1 MTFRGRLRKPRGGLW
16 EHADFLRLWSG
27 QSIAQL
33 GSQVTQLALPL
44 AAILILDASPFQV
57 ALVGTMYFLPFF
69 LLTLPAGVWVD
80 RLRRRPILVI
90 ADLGRAASLVS
101 VPIAYGLGGLTIWQL
116 YAVAFVNGA
125 LTVFF
130 DVSYQ
135 SYLPALVG
143 RKQLVEGNAK
153 LEISR
158 SGAQVAGPGVGGGLV
173 ELLTAPFAILAD
185 AIALVWSAL
194 LLLRIR
200 TEEPA
205 PVREEGSAPSMRRE
219 LWEGLRYV
227 VGNPYIRA
235 MAGSTAWFNLG
246 TSIVGAVLLVYAV
259 RTLGLTA
266 GTIGVVFMLGNVG
279 AIAAAV
285 LARKLIGHFPVG
297 RVIVVGSMA
306 GAGML
311 LIPAAPQ
318 AYAIPFLVASQ
329 IVVAFGVVL
338 YNTGAISVMQA
349 ITPDRLLGRMNAS
362 RRFVVWGVI
371 PLGSLAGGALGSA
384 LGLRE
389 ALWIG
394 AVVTTGAFLP
404 LLLSPVRKLVDVPD
418 GDELEEE
425 PVPLTTPG
433 PLAAPPPVDA

>member
-1 MTFRGRLRKPRGGLW
+1 MGGRRLHRPRGGLW
-16 EHADFLRLWSG
+16 EHGDFLRLWSG

-44 AAILILDASPFQV
+44 AAILVLDATPFEV
-57 ALVGTMYFLPFF
+57 ALVGATYFLPFI

-80 RLRRRPILVI
+80 RLRRRPILVT
-90 ADLGRAASLVS
+90 ADLGRAVSLLS
-101 VPIAYGLGGLTIWQL
+101 VPIAYGFGGLTIWQL

-143 RKQLVEGNAK
+143 RKHLVEGNAK

-158 SGAQVAGPGVGGGLV
+158 SAASVAGPGVGGGLV

-185 AIALVWSAL
+185 AIALVGSAL
-194 LLLRIR
+194 FLLRIR

-205 PVREEGSAPSMRRE
+205 PERDETTAPSMRRE
-219 LWEGLRYV
+219 LVEGLRYV
-227 VGNPYIRA
+227 VRNPYIRA
-235 MAGSTAWFNLG
+235 MAGSTAWFNFG

-259 RTLGLTA
+259 RALGLTA
-266 GTIGVVFMLGNVG
+266 GTIGVVFMLGNIG
-279 AIAAAV
+279 SIAAAM
-285 LARKLIGHFPVG
+285 LARKLIGRFPVG
-297 RVIVVGSMA
+297 RVIVLGSMA

-349 ITPDRLLGRMNAS
+349 ITPDRMLGRMNAS

-371 PLGSLAGGALGSA
+371 PLGAITGGALGSA
-384 LGLRE
+384 VGLRE

-394 AVVTTGAFLP
+394 AGVTTAAFLP
-404 LLLSPVRKLVDVPD
+404 LLFSPVRKLVDVPD
-418 GDELEEE
+418 GDEAEEE

-433 PLAAPPPVDA
+433 PLAAPPPVDV